1 MVKELNVKLFK
12 EKVLVKR
19 ETCMVEFYSVT
30 CPLCINFGP
39 VYEEI
44 SKEMGN
50 KLKFYKVD
58 VDKEKELTKLMN
70 FDGVPTM
77 FVFHNGDYH
86 EVPFPYD
93 SPDEKTGYYKKD
105 VVSFIRE
112 KIRQ

>member
-19 ETCMVEFYSVT
+19 ETCMVEFYSVM
-30 CPLCINFGP
+30 CPLCINFAP

-44 SKEMGN
+44 SKEMEN

-58 VDKEKELTKLMN
+58 VDREKELTKLMN

-77 FVFHNGDYH
+77 FVFHDGDYH

-93 SPDEKTGYYKKD
+93 NPDEKTGYYKKD
-105 VVSFIRE
+105 VISFIRE
-112 KIRQ
+112 KIR